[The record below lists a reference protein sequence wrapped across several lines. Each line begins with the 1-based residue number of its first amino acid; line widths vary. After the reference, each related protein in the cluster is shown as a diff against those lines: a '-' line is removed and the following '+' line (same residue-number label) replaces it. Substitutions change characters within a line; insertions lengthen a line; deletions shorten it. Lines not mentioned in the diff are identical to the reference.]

1 MIMKKLLLLF
11 PLLLSCL
18 WGIAADEFRVA
29 ELRCEYRDNPL
40 AINTLTPQFSW
51 QTLSV
56 GRGFLQAG
64 YQIQVAS
71 DPADLARGRKLL
83 WDEQR
88 KSDVSLHV
96 RYAGRTLKPGQ
107 RYYWRVRVS
116 DAAGNYSPWSEIRS
130 FAVGLLGGSDWDGAR
145 WIAFEE
151 LPDSLRV
158 VPGQEFN
165 KIKIGDRKTALNRLP
180 QFRREV
186 KVTKPV
192 DKVYNGK
199 EQKFV
204 PVVTDGEKVLVENVD
219 YVVTYT
225 DALDF
230 EGDAAAK
237 DDFINVTG
245 DIFVTVEGIGNYTG
259 SLTQSYQITP
269 KPYTVT
275 TVSGSKVY
283 DGTPLEGASLEGN
296 FVGGLVNN
304 DDATFAV
311 TGTQTEVG
319 ASDNTYTL
327 EFVGEQMSKNYK
339 LVKEDIGTLTVM
351 KDESEASQNSN
362 GNGESKNKGTLPK
375 TGDMTL
381 TTLPFALAVVAGAVL
396 CAAPVARRRSKF

>member
-130 FAVGLLGGSDWDGAR
+130 FAVGLLDGSDWDGAR

-192 DKVYNGK
+192 ERATVYVSGLGQFELFLNGAKVGANCVVAAGALVSEGK
-199 EQKFV
+199 EL
-204 PVVTDGEKVLVENVD
+204 PD
-219 YVVTYT
+219 
-225 DALDF
+225 
-230 EGDAAAK
+230 
-237 DDFINVTG
+237 
-245 DIFVTVEGIGNYTG
+245 G
-259 SLTQSYQITP
+259 SLVMGMPARVNRTLSDEEIARLCTAAGDEYLA
-269 KPYTVT
+269 V
-275 TVSGSKVY
+275 GARM
-283 DGTPLEGASLEGN
+283 LEG
-296 FVGGLVNN
+296 GLLHNPEP
-304 DDATFAV
+304 DADAHLGF
-311 TGTQTEVG
+311 
-319 ASDNTYTL
+319 
-327 EFVGEQMSKNYK
+327 
-339 LVKEDIGTLTVM
+339 
-351 KDESEASQNSN
+351 
-362 GNGESKNKGTLPK
+362 
-375 TGDMTL
+375 
-381 TTLPFALAVVAGAVL
+381 
-396 CAAPVARRRSKF
+396 